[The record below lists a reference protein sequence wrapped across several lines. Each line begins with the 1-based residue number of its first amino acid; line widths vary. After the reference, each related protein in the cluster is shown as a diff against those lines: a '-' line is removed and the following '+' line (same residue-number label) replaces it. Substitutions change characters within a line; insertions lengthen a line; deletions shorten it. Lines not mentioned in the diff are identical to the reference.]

1 MIELHNV
8 DVVYEDG
15 YKGLSNINLFI
26 NKGEL
31 VYVTGSS
38 GAGKSTLLRLMYAD
52 LLPSKGIVKL
62 EGQNIGS
69 MSHKNIAFLRRNVGV
84 IFQDYKLLEDMTV
97 YENLTLPLEIFY
109 LSKNMIQQKIYTL
122 LKGLDI
128 FQHRDSTVKK
138 LSGGEKQRVAAARA
152 MLNEPFIVVA
162 DEPTGS
168 LDAKNADKLMDML
181 LHKIKKGTTILISTH
196 DQRLIEE
203 YPGRVI
209 HLDSG
214 KLIYDSAAQGEA
226 HVR

>member
-1 MIELHNV
+1 MIELYNV

-15 YKGLSNINLFI
+15 YKGLSDINLHI
-26 NKGEL
+26 EKGEL
-31 VYVTGSS
+31 VYVTGNS

-52 LLPSKGIVKL
+52 LMPSKGVVKL
-62 EGQNIGS
+62 EGQNLGN
-69 MSHKNIAFLRRNVGV
+69 MHHKNIAFLRRNVGV

-109 LSKNMIQQKIYTL
+109 LSQAMIQQKIYSL
-122 LKGLDI
+122 LKSLDI

-168 LDAKNADKLMDML
+168 LDAKNADRLMDML
-181 LHKIKKGTTILISTH
+181 VHKIKKGTTTLIATH
-196 DQRLIEE
+196 DQRLITE

-209 HLDSG
+209 HLDRG
-214 KLIYDSAAQGEA
+214 KLIYDSADKGAA
-226 HVR
+226 HV